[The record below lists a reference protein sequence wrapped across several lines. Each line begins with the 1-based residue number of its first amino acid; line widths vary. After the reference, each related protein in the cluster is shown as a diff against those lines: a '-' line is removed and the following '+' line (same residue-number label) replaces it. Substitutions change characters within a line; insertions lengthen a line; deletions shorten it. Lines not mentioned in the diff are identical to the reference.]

1 MNITS
6 PKISFLRSSI
16 LWADKSTDELPKW
29 QQPLHFF
36 IRLLCIVIKEVQT
49 NDLSLRSGALT
60 YTILLSLVPLLAFS
74 TAAVKG
80 LGGGNHLRDAAY
92 SYLEAFD
99 PGAKVQSGESTHT
112 VKTPSHEF
120 SGSTTASLPEQSESL
135 TTHLRTAVDTLFDY
149 VDRTDFATLGT
160 IGMAGMVVSIILVL
174 GHIEAAMNT
183 IWKVKAGRS
192 IARKIA
198 DYLTLLIMMPISIN
212 VAFAASAFLKN
223 PTLAAK
229 INLLIPFPW
238 MQTLLLKA
246 LPIFFITATFHI
258 VYLFFPNTKV
268 KTIPSLVG
276 ALLAATL
283 WFMVQNVYISLQIGV
298 ARYNAIYGSFATLP
312 LFLVWIYLCWLFI
325 LIGAQF
331 SYALQNFKSY
341 RLAVLKITPALEL
354 SAAIDIMAMLYKNF
368 QEQIP
373 LTSAELK
380 ELLPQYSAELV
391 DKVVGALGHH
401 GLLHFSN
408 VDERLLPAVSEESF
422 QKQAVISAI
431 LGDASVNGQGSILAQ
446 KALAAAKATL

>member
-1 MNITS
+1 MTNF
-6 PKISFLRSSI
+6 PEKLSFLKGAI
-16 LWADKSTDELPKW
+16 LWADKSTGTLPRW
-29 QQPLHFF
+29 QQPLHFLF
-36 IRLLCIVIKEVQT
+36 RLLCIVLKELQK

-80 LGGGNHLRDAAY
+80 LGGGDHIRDAAY
-92 SYLEAFD
+92 SYLQTFEPDAT
-99 PGAKVQSGESTHT
+99 AKPADSSPKTVQGRASASGNVPAPT
-112 VKTPSHEF
+112 
-120 SGSTTASLPEQSESL
+120 QSESL
-135 TTHLRTAVDTLFDY
+135 TAHLRTAVDTLFDY

-160 IGMAGMVVSIILVL
+160 IGMGGMVVTIILVL
-174 GHIEAAMNT
+174 SHIEAAMNT
-183 IWKVKAGRS
+183 IWKVESGRS

-198 DYLTLLIMMPISIN
+198 DYLTLLILMPISIN

-246 LPIFFITATFHI
+246 LPILFITATFHI

-268 KTIPSLVG
+268 KTLPSLIG

-283 WFMVQNVYISLQIGV
+283 WFMVQNLYITLQIGV

-331 SYALQNFKSY
+331 SYALQNFRSY
-341 RLAVLKITPALEL
+341 RLASLRTTPALEL
-354 SAAIDIMAMLYKNF
+354 SAAIDIMSSLYKNF
-368 QEQIP
+368 REQAP
-373 LTSAELK
+373 LTITTLK
-380 ELLPQYSAELV
+380 DLLPEYSAEILE
-391 DKVVGALGHH
+391 KVVGMLNRN
-401 GLLHFSN
+401 GLLHWSTQ
-408 VDERLLPAVSEESF
+408 DDRLLPDVPEETF
-422 QKQAVISAI
+422 QQHAVISAI
-431 LGDASVNGQGSILAQ
+431 FGDVVLNGEGGDLTR
-446 KALAAAKATL
+446 KALASAKAAL

>member
-1 MNITS
+1 MKNF
-6 PKISFLRSSI
+6 PEKLNFLKGAIR
-16 LWADKSTDELPKW
+16 WADNSTEALPRW
-29 QQPLHFF
+29 QQSPHFLF
-36 IRLLCIVIKEVQT
+36 RLLCIVFKELQK

-80 LGGGNHLRDAAY
+80 LGGGDHIRDAAY
-92 SYLEAFD
+92 SYLQTFEPDA
-99 PGAKVQSGESTHT
+99 PAKAAKSAHKTSSDDSGTSDNIAT
-112 VKTPSHEF
+112 SI
-120 SGSTTASLPEQSESL
+120 QSESL
-135 TTHLRTAVDTLFDY
+135 TAHLRTAVDTLFDY

-160 IGMAGMVVSIILVL
+160 IGMGGMVVTIILVL
-174 GHIEAAMNT
+174 SHIEAAMNT
-183 IWKVKAGRS
+183 IWKVESGRS

-198 DYLTLLIMMPISIN
+198 DYLTLLILMPISIN

-246 LPIFFITATFHI
+246 LPILFITATFHI

-268 KTIPSLVG
+268 KAIPSLIG

-283 WFMVQNVYISLQIGV
+283 WFMVQNLYITLQIGV

-341 RLAVLKITPALEL
+341 RLAALRTTPAIEL
-354 SAAIDIMAMLYKNF
+354 SAALDIMSSLYKNF
-368 QEQIP
+368 REQAP
-373 LTSAELK
+373 LTTTTLK
-380 ELLPQYSAELV
+380 DLLPGYSAEVLE
-391 DKVVGALGHH
+391 KVVATLCRH
-401 GLLHFSN
+401 GLLHWTSK
-408 VDERLLPAVSEESF
+408 DERLLPDVPEETF
-422 QKQAVISAI
+422 QQQAVISAI
-431 LGDASVNGQGSILAQ
+431 FGDVSLNGQGADLTR
-446 KALAAAKATL
+446 KALESAKAAL

>member
-1 MNITS
+1 MKNF
-6 PKISFLRSSI
+6 PEKLSFLRGAI
-16 LWADKSTDELPKW
+16 HWADKPTGTLPRW
-29 QQPLHFF
+29 QQPPHFLF
-36 IRLLCIVIKEVQT
+36 RLLCIVLKELQK

-80 LGGGNHLRDAAY
+80 LGGGDHIRDAAY
-92 SYLEAFD
+92 SYLQTFEPDA
-99 PGAKVQSGESTHT
+99 PAKPAGSSQQTAQDTSNMSDT
-112 VKTPSHEF
+112 VPAPT
-120 SGSTTASLPEQSESL
+120 QSESL
-135 TTHLRTAVDTLFDY
+135 TAHLRTAVDTLFDY

-160 IGMAGMVVSIILVL
+160 IGMGGMVVTIILVL
-174 GHIEAAMNT
+174 SHIEAAMNT
-183 IWKVKAGRS
+183 IWKVESGRS

-198 DYLTLLIMMPISIN
+198 DYLTLLILMPISIN

-246 LPIFFITATFHI
+246 LPILFITATFHI

-268 KTIPSLVG
+268 KTLPSLVG

-283 WFMVQNVYISLQIGV
+283 WFMVQNLYITLQIGV

-331 SYALQNFKSY
+331 SYALQNFRSY
-341 RLAVLKITPALEL
+341 RLVALRTTPALEL
-354 SAAIDIMAMLYKNF
+354 SAAIDIMSSLYKNF
-368 QEQIP
+368 REQTP
-373 LTSAELK
+373 LTITTLK
-380 ELLPQYSAELV
+380 DILPEYSAEILE
-391 DKVVGALGHH
+391 KVVGMLNRN
-401 GLLHFSN
+401 GLLHWSTQ
-408 VDERLLPAVSEESF
+408 DDRLLPDVPEETF
-422 QKQAVISAI
+422 QQQTVVSAI
-431 LGDASVNGQGSILAQ
+431 FGDVALNGEGGDLTRA
-446 KALAAAKATL
+446 ALASAKAAL